1 MTNPIRLLE
10 LSLVMALS
18 SAAAAQTTFEP
29 NTDRR
34 TGAERVVTV
43 APWRGLQGCLDVCL
57 NDRACRSWTFVDHRD
72 GLAECSLGG
81 QERPPRIES
90 SCCTSGTR

>member
-1 MTNPIRLLE
+1 MTNPIRLLG

-34 TGAERVVTV
+34 TGTDMPTIWWHRVPRFT
-43 APWRGLQGCLDVCL
+43 ARRDQRGAAATRRV
-57 NDRACRSWTFVDHRD
+57 
-72 GLAECSLGG
+72 LA
-81 QERPPRIES
+81 
-90 SCCTSGTR
+90 